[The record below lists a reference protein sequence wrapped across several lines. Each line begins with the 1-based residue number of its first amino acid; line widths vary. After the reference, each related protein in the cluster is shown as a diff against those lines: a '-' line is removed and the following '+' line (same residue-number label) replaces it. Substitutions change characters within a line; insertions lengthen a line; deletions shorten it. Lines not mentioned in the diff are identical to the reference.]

1 MNTRKNSKTGEAEAL
16 DAGHLHD
23 DALDA
28 GDAGL
33 NANVATLG
41 VFDEVGGINQPQGR
55 VLGPAE
61 GVDAADPEELD
72 AAASFAATG
81 AVDQQAASGEAEE
94 AATAA
99 APAVARN
106 EQPAKPKKAVGP
118 RRQAV
123 LNYVNCMLNMG
134 RVAGFSVSS
143 DGNGFMLQQNNNVEH
158 ALRIRVEPGRLNAAA
173 TVGRPMTVTV
183 HVRGYRDEHGP
194 QLAIHYLK
202 DERPSILD
210 LPMERV
216 WAAGFGGIG
225 AASALRKLASD
236 GFTPFDADG
245 KIKTEFA
252 AYIASGDESGYELTK
267 EARDFVNASRVM
279 SEIAEISGGSAGVRG
294 SAGLNFIK
302 VAGFVD
308 AFVRVPPT
316 KHRKEYGM
324 ILLRQH
330 ADRDACIPV
339 RLTGAQAMK
348 TLANLKIGMPIMVMG
363 NMRRKVIPDDDNNIV
378 SAHTYIETTRIS
390 AAQFGVDIILP
401 LPAWLAELPKREAAE
416 RERRQAE
423 HQRRL
428 EASAKRRAEQGDEDG
443 DAGEG
448 VDAL

>member
-1 MNTRKNSKTGEAEAL
+1 MSTKKNSKTGEAEAL
-16 DAGHLHD
+16 DAGLLHD
-23 DALDA
+23 DAIDA
-28 GDAGL
+28 GGDTGL
-33 NANVATLG
+33 NANATT
-41 VFDEVGGINQPQGR
+41 D
-55 VLGPAE
+55 
-61 GVDAADPEELD
+61 VDAADQAELD
-72 AAASFAATG
+72 AAASFAAT
-81 AVDQQAASGEAEE
+81 VDSDQQAARGAVEE
-94 AATAA
+94 AAVAPPAA
-99 APAVARN
+99 RG
-106 EQPAKPKKAVGP
+106 EQPAKPKKPVGP

-143 DGNGFMLQQNNNVEH
+143 DGNGFMLQQNNNIEH
-158 ALRIRVEPGRLNAAA
+158 ALRIRVESGRLNVAA

-194 QLAIHYLK
+194 QMAIHYLK

-225 AASALRKLASD
+225 AASALRKLASE

-245 KIKTEFA
+245 KIKPEFA
-252 AYIASGDESGYELTK
+252 AYIASGDELGYELTK

-348 TLANLKIGMPIMVMG
+348 TLASLKIGMPIMVMG
-363 NMRRKVIPDDDNNIV
+363 NMRRKVIPDDNNNIV

-423 HQRRL
+423 HQRRV
-428 EASAKRRAEQGDEDG
+428 EAAAKRRAEMANEDGDDG

-448 VDAL
+448 VEAL

>member
-1 MNTRKNSKTGEAEAL
+1 MSTRKNGKTGETEDL
-16 DAGHLHD
+16 DAGRLHD

-28 GDAGL
+28 GSDLGSDTDL
-33 NANVATLG
+33 NATAV
-41 VFDEVGGINQPQGR
+41 DD
-55 VLGPAE
+55 
-61 GVDAADPEELD
+61 VDAADPAELD
-72 AAASFAATG
+72 VAASFAAT
-81 AVDQQAASGEAEE
+81 VVSDQQADCKTENDAPVALPADTPSLQGE
-94 AATAA
+94 
-99 APAVARN
+99 
-106 EQPAKPKKAVGP
+106 QSAKPKKAVGP
-118 RRQAV
+118 RRQAI

-158 ALRIRVEPGRLNAAA
+158 ALRIRVESGRLNAAN

-194 QLAIHYLK
+194 QMAIHYLK

-245 KIKTEFA
+245 KIKAEFA
-252 AYIASGDESGYELTK
+252 AYIASGDETGFELTK

-302 VAGFVD
+302 AAGFVD
-308 AFVRVPPT
+308 AFFRVPPT

-348 TLANLKIGMPIMVMG
+348 TLANIKIGMPIMVMG

-390 AAQFGVDIILP
+390 AAQFGVDILLP
-401 LPAWLAELPKREAAE
+401 LPAWLAELPKREAIE
-416 RERRQAE
+416 RERRQVE

-428 EASAKRRAEQGDEDG
+428 EDSAKRRAEQGDG
-443 DAGEG
+443 DTDTDKEI
-448 VDAL
+448 DAL